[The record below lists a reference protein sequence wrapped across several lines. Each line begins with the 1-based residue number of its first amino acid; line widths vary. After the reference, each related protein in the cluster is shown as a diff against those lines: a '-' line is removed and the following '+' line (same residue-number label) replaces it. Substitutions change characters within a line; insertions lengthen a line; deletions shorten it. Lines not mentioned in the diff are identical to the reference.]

1 MNDGPRYYGKYR
13 ATVINNLDPE
23 NRGRVQVQLADRFG
37 TFPSTW
43 ALPAF
48 QMAAVQCGMV
58 ALPPVHATVWI
69 EFEAGD
75 PDFPIW
81 SGGFFESPAEMPAMV
96 QAGATPATPNI
107 VMQTVGQVTLMLSD
121 NPAMNVMLKT
131 LSGAM
136 ISIGESGIL
145 ISNGKGASISMV
157 GPSVIVNGGALTV
170 T

>member
-13 ATVINNLDPE
+13 ATVVNNLDPE
-23 NRGRVQVQLADRFG
+23 MRGRVQVQLADRFG
-37 TFPSTW
+37 LFPSTW

-48 QMAAVQCGMV
+48 PMASIQCGIV

-75 PDFPIW
+75 PDYPIW
-81 SGGFFESPAEMPAMV
+81 SGGFFETPAEMPPMV
-96 QAGATPATPNI
+96 MAGATPATPNI
-107 VMQTVGQVTLMLSD
+107 LMQTTGQVTLMLSD
-121 NPAMNVMLKT
+121 NPAMNVLIKT
-131 LSGAM
+131 LTGAM
-136 ISIGESGIL
+136 ITIGEAGIM
-145 ISNGKGASISMV
+145 ITNGKGASIAMV

>member
-23 NRGRVQVQLADRFG
+23 NRGRVQVQLGDRFG
-37 TFPSTW
+37 MFPSTW

-48 QMAAVQCGMV
+48 QMAAIQCGLV

-81 SGGFFESPAEMPAMV
+81 SGGFFESPAEMPALV

-131 LSGAM
+131 LSGAL
-136 ISIGESGIL
+136 ISIGESGIM
-145 ISNGKGASISMV
+145 ISNGKGASIAMV